1 MPTYIQKVT
10 ASDLSLV
17 GATAT
22 REMSTG
28 TGTDTSFN
36 AAPTSGGGQETHF
49 FVTPADVP
57 NSDDWEDGG
66 TITTEI
72 EIDTGDGSF
81 TGQVR
86 VGRVDSGGT
95 IIQVGSFTATQALDV
110 TRTFSPVAP
119 TWEAEE
125 DCGNRL
131 FIEILITNNNTHG
144 NQSINVG
151 LGTALS
157 EVVSDILEDAG
168 TCVVAGLGIPL
179 AMHHYKTMRGA

>member
-1 MPTYIQKVT
+1 MPTYIQKTT
-10 ASDLSLV
+10 ASDLSLA

-22 REMSTG
+22 REMSVG

-36 AAPTSGGGQETHF
+36 SAPASGGGQETHF
-49 FVTPADVP
+49 FVTPTDIP

-81 TGQVR
+81 TGNVR
-86 VGRVDSGGT
+86 IGRVDSGGT
-95 IIQVGSFTATQALDV
+95 IIQVGSFIGTQALDV
-110 TRTFSPVAP
+110 SRTFSPVAP

-131 FIEILITNNNTHG
+131 FVEILITNDNAHG
-144 NQSINVG
+144 NQSIDVG
-151 LGTALS
+151 LGTILN
-157 EVVSDILEDAG
+157 EVISDILEDAG
-168 TCVVAGLGIPL
+168 TCMAGVLGIPL
-179 AMHHYKTMRGA
+179 AMHHYKTLHGV